1 MDGLTYAEDIRD
13 RDPGPNHRG
22 EFKKGWKAAVD
33 GSEYTEKTLNEL
45 TWNNLGYRLGRL
57 FGETSPEQME
67 QMYEWCKN
75 QYRSKSQ

>member
-1 MDGLTYAEDIRD
+1 MDGLTYVKDIRHK
-13 RDPGPNHRG
+13 DPGALRRR
-22 EFKKGWKAAVD
+22 EFMKGWKAAVK
-33 GSEYTEKTLNEL
+33 GSEYTEETLKVL

-75 QYRSKSQ
+75 QYRSKLQ